1 MTVEVLYFA
10 SLVEVTGKS
19 GESFELDDA
28 ADVKQL
34 WDSVVEHYP
43 VLAGLHYRPMVA
55 CDMEYA
61 GWDASLDGVAE
72 VAFLPPVS
80 GG

>member
-1 MTVEVLYFA
+1 VKIEVRYFA
-10 SLVEVTGKS
+10 SLVELTGV
-19 GESFELDDA
+19 E
-28 ADVKQL
+28 V
-34 WDSVVEHYP
+34 DSVEVAPGDDVAALWERLERRHP
-43 VLAGLHYRPMVA
+43 KLGELGFRPMAA

-61 GWDASLDGVAE
+61 GWDRTLEGVKE

>member
-1 MTVEVLYFA
+1 MEIRYRLFSSLAEKTGTADGVVTLPAGATVRDLWA
-10 SLVEVTGKS
+10 
-19 GESFELDDA
+19 ELGRRF
-28 ADVKQL
+28 
-34 WDSVVEHYP
+34 P
-43 VLAGLHYRPMVA
+43 VLEDTGFRPMAA

-61 GWDASLDGVAE
+61 DWDSALDGVDQ

>member
-1 MTVEVLYFA
+1 VKIEVRYFA
-10 SLVEVTGKS
+10 SLVERTGVEVESVEVAPGDDVAALWERLERRHPKL
-19 GESFELDDA
+19 GEIGF
-28 ADVKQL
+28 
-34 WDSVVEHYP
+34 
-43 VLAGLHYRPMVA
+43 RPMAA

-61 GWDASLDGVAE
+61 GWDRTLEGVKE